1 MSEKITLFMWK
12 WQHVFRV
19 CFRNAGES
27 LFRELAPGLFRS
39 TLLVGALRPGEQ
51 GVHPVC
57 IDPEGGPWDLG
68 LFEGLDRKIEEKSAE
83 LLQDIGHIF
92 FGSDEANTE
101 WPTRVRAHALRASI
115 ESCLKAYDAREHTV
129 SFCGMPSP
137 VSSYDVV
144 PVLQLDA
151 EALAATCLLHRSE
164 IPYRRQGLARG
175 LPEAAAWAFIAEAT
189 RELSRP
195 IPGRNAYECFKRNT
209 RDILYEAAR
218 NFMAAAEWV
227 GDRVDAVGQLFDA
240 CNHISA
246 MRYEGSTGIGRMVLA
261 RPGHPSVREALRLRK
276 PVPLGQSRW
285 ARKILQMAADDVSVL
300 CDGRELYGLGSMGRG
315 YDPDCTDYNPASE
328 DAFLVVF
335 RDHHRW
341 ALWHDS
347 HCLMRVTDGVP
358 ELAREPLTQEEFISN
373 LRRVFKNLPDL
384 RPEEIWRTVALAGK
398 QKHGALIIISSL
410 AAQEAER
417 LANQATPV
425 EPTVLDDDIVQRVTA
440 IDGAVLLNL
449 QGVCHA
455 IGVILDGMANLHGT
469 PARGARY
476 NSAIRYV
483 ETQRSSAPTM
493 AVVISEDDTLDV
505 IPRLR
510 PQIPRRLIQDV
521 LAQGRELA
529 TAPHPDRIGLWL
541 RQLDRLRFYLDAKA
555 CSEANALV
563 EQFQKQTAAWGQI
576 WLELSPFAPDP
587 EMDDS
592 YFLLEG

>member
-19 CFRNAGES
+19 CFRTTGQK
-27 LFRELAPGLFRS
+27 LFQELAPGLFHS
-39 TLLVGALRPGEQ
+39 TLQVGVLRPGER

-57 IDPEGGPWDLG
+57 IDPEGGPWELG
-68 LFEGLDRKIEEKSAE
+68 LFEGLDRKLEESSALFLKNNE
-83 LLQDIGHIF
+83 NIA

-101 WPTRVRAHALRASI
+101 WPARVRAGVLRASI
-115 ESCLKAYDAREHTV
+115 ESCLRAYDAREHTV

-137 VSSYDVV
+137 VGSYDVV
-144 PVLQLDA
+144 PVLQLNA
-151 EALAATCLLHRSE
+151 EALARTCLLHRSE
-164 IPYRRQGLARG
+164 VPHRRQGLTRG
-175 LPEAAAWAFIAEAT
+175 LPEAAAWALIAEAT

-195 IPGRNAYECFKRNT
+195 APGHNANECFKRNT

-240 CNHISA
+240 CNQISA
-246 MRYEGSTGIGRMVLA
+246 MRYEGSVGMGRMVLA
-261 RPGHPSVREALRLRK
+261 RPGHPTVRETLRLRK
-276 PVPLGQSRW
+276 PVPLNQSRW
-285 ARKILQMAADDVSVL
+285 ARKILQMASDDISVL
-300 CDGRELYGLGSMGRG
+300 CDGRALYGLGSIGSDSCVG
-315 YDPDCTDYNPASE
+315 YNRASE
-328 DAFLVVF
+328 DLFVVVF

-341 ALWHDS
+341 TLLHDNQR
-347 HCLMRVTDGVP
+347 LMQVTDGVP
-358 ELAREPLTQEEFISN
+358 ELAREPISQEEFTCN
-373 LRRVFKNLPDL
+373 LRRVFKNAPDL
-384 RPEEIWRTVALAGK
+384 KPEEIWRTVTLASK

-425 EPTVLDDDIVQRVTA
+425 EPTILSYDIVQRVTA
-440 IDGAVLLNL
+440 IDGAVLLDL
-449 QGVCHA
+449 HGVCHA

-469 PARGARY
+469 PARGSRY

-483 ETQRSSAPTM
+483 ETQKSSAPMM
-493 AVVISEDDTLDV
+493 AVVISEDATLDV
-505 IPRLR
+505 IPMLR
-510 PQIPRRLIQDV
+510 PQIPRRRIQDV

-529 TAPHPDRIGLWL
+529 VAPHPDRIGLWL
-541 RQLDRLRFYLDAKA
+541 EQLSDLRFYLDAKE

-563 EQFQKQTAAWGQI
+563 EHFQKQITAWGQI
-576 WLELSPFAPDP
+576 WLELSPFAPAP

-592 YFLLEG
+592 YFLPGG